1 MDDNTL
7 YWEGSDRIIVRR
19 GPLSARRP
27 SPRLVPRGSPC
38 TILPTMSPPSPAR
51 TPLLD
56 AHRIVV
62 KLGTS
67 VITGD
72 DGGFAMGR
80 LYALIEQMARLH
92 GQGKELVLVTSGAV
106 GMGVRELGLA
116 ERPTSL
122 GLRQAC
128 AAVGQ
133 GQLIG
138 LYSRAF
144 ADLGVKVAQVLLTQ
158 EDLADRDRALCV
170 RTTLMR
176 LLELRVLPILNEND
190 SVSVRELIEYDRTE
204 RPEAA
209 DSHDSPLGFGDNDG
223 LSARVAVTL
232 GTDVLVLL
240 TSVAGLYAADPR
252 THPDATPIGEVDRMD
267 DALLAAASGPSSGGT
282 GGMASKLQAAR
293 HAADAGTTVL
303 IASGAVPDVLPRL
316 LAGEALGT
324 RVNPAERRSDRR
336 RGIAFASP
344 RQGAVVVNAGALE
357 ALAERKASLL
367 PIGVVSVEGEFAKG
381 DVVEIRD
388 GSGRVHGR
396 GLVNYDA
403 SQCRAVAGRHSGE
416 IAAILGWQGYDA
428 LITRDHLELGER

>member
-1 MDDNTL
+1 MAPR
-7 YWEGSDRIIVRR
+7 S
-19 GPLSARRP
+19 PL
-27 SPRLVPRGSPC
+27 
-38 TILPTMSPPSPAR
+38 T
-51 TPLLD
+51 D
-56 AHRIVV
+56 AHRLVV
-62 KLGTS
+62 KLGTG

-92 GQGKELVLVTSGAV
+92 HEGRELILVSSGAV

-133 GQLIG
+133 GHLIA

-190 SVSVRELIEYDRTE
+190 SVSVRELIEYARAQ
-204 RPEAA
+204 RREAA
-209 DSHDSPLGFGDNDG
+209 SASANTDAPLGFGDNDG
-223 LSARVAVTL
+223 LSAEVAVAL

-240 TSVAGLYAADPR
+240 TSVDALHTADPR
-252 THPDATPIGEVDRMD
+252 TDPSARRIGEVEGVD
-267 DALLAAASGPSSGGT
+267 DALLAAASGPSRGGT

-293 HAADAGTTVL
+293 HASEAGITVL
-303 IASGAVPDVLPRL
+303 IASGAAPEVLPRL
-316 LAGEALGT
+316 LAGDDLGT
-324 RVNPAERRSDRR
+324 RVNPSARRSLRSR
-336 RGIAFASP
+336 SIAFAAP
-344 RQGAVVVNAGALE
+344 RKGAFVVNAGALQ
-357 ALAERKASLL
+357 AVVERKASLL
-367 PIGVVSVEGEFAKG
+367 PIGVIAVEGEFAKG

-396 GLVNYDA
+396 GLVNYD
-403 SQCRAVAGRHSGE
+403 SQECRAVAGRHSTE
-416 IAAILGWQGYDA
+416 IAQVLGWQGYDA
-428 LITRDHLELGER
+428 LITRDHLEMGDL